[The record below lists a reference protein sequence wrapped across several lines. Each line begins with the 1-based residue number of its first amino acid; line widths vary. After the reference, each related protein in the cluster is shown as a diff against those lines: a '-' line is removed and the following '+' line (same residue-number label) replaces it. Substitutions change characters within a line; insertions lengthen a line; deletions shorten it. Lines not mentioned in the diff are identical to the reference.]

1 MRLRHLLARCWPA
14 RVVWPAGLR
23 RFSIAHGLAGAA
35 DAFVAVSLAGSLF
48 FNLSPDAS
56 REQVLLYLAIN
67 LAPFAIL
74 APLIG
79 PTIDRFTASH
89 RVIAAVLFTFRA
101 VCAAALAANLLTLT
115 LYPFALALL
124 VGAKAS
130 GVTRQALVPSLVAG
144 PDQLVAANSRLA
156 RLTTIAGAVGG
167 LAGAAA
173 MALSG
178 PGVTLVLACATFAG
192 AAAVMFTVPA
202 RPPGT
207 VVDAPIVR
215 TERHPRTVVAT
226 QWAFALV
233 RGAVG
238 FFGFGLAFALRRA
251 SEPAWIYGAALAA
264 YGIGT
269 FAGHAFAPRLR
280 RRYDEAL
287 LTLGS
292 LGAVAVVA
300 GFGALG
306 STRALVLLVAVVLGA
321 AAAVGRQGFDAMV
334 QSHEPASAFGR
345 TFAGSETWFQLAW
358 VGGALIATASSLNI
372 RLAMAALAVALIP
385 AAWLYERAIR
395 VAARETTAATNAPT
409 EPLVAARNRV
419 RLAVHW
425 LALGQPGPAVVE
437 LQGAIDLARLAGR
450 DPDPAVAA
458 RVERLRQAA
467 LTRQPFEVGA
477 LAGLIAE
484 VTTLSA
490 PRPDEATPTH
500 PPSGTTVE
508 PVTDQPDE
516 PLANV
521 RSTTDQLRSE
531 R

>member
-1 MRLRHLLARCWPA
+1 
-14 RVVWPAGLR
+14 
-23 RFSIAHGLAGAA
+23 
-35 DAFVAVSLAGSLF
+35 
-48 FNLSPDAS
+48 
-56 REQVLLYLAIN
+56 
-67 LAPFAIL
+67 
-74 APLIG
+74 
-79 PTIDRFTASH
+79 
-89 RVIAAVLFTFRA
+89 
-101 VCAAALAANLLTLT
+101 
-115 LYPFALALL
+115 
-124 VGAKAS
+124 
-130 GVTRQALVPSLVAG
+130 
-144 PDQLVAANSRLA
+144 
-156 RLTTIAGAVGG
+156 
-167 LAGAAA
+167 
-173 MALSG
+173 
-178 PGVTLVLACATFAG
+178 
-192 AAAVMFTVPA
+192 
-202 RPPGT
+202 
-207 VVDAPIVR
+207 
-215 TERHPRTVVAT
+215 
-226 QWAFALV
+226 
-233 RGAVG
+233 
-238 FFGFGLAFALRRA
+238 
-251 SEPAWIYGAALAA
+251 
-264 YGIGT
+264 
-269 FAGHAFAPRLR
+269 
-280 RRYDEAL
+280 
-287 LTLGS
+287 
-292 LGAVAVVA
+292 
-300 GFGALG
+300 
-306 STRALVLLVAVVLGA
+306 LVLLVAVVLGA